1 MNSNTRPTSKTR
13 QQCCLNFPER
23 NKNGK
28 KTITSY
34 TINTELVNE
43 LSKKPTI
50 YANSF
55 LRFSK
60 YIFLIYNAFFD

>member
-1 MNSNTRPTSKTR
+1 MNSNTQQTSKTR

-34 TINTELVNE
+34 TINTEFVNE
-43 LSKKPTI
+43 HTV
-50 YANSF
+50 
-55 LRFSK
+55 R
-60 YIFLIYNAFFD
+60 